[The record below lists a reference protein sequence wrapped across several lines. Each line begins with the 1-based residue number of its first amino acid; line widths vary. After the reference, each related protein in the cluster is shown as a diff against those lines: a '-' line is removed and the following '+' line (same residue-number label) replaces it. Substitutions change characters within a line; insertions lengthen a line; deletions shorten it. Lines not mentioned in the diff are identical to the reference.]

1 MPKQLLLK
9 RTLEDKNSMK
19 FMNYRWLYFSLSAVA
34 ISITIISLLLNGLR
48 PSIDFVGGSLLEVES
63 QELAQL
69 PTNELSEL
77 VQDSFA
83 VSVVQPTQSGSVI
96 FRGEQINN
104 EQKLE
109 VLSTLRQ
116 VDPELVEL
124 RFDTIGPTFGRE
136 VLTKMLWAV
145 AIVSVS
151 ILLYVWYQFSD
162 PMYGVSAILAM
173 FHDTFIV
180 VGAFSLFGYFFN
192 VEVDIL
198 FVTALLTTLAFSVHD
213 TIVVFDRIRE
223 LTRKHRKLPFIDVV
237 NVAITE
243 TLGRSVN
250 NSVTVILMLLALTL
264 LGGETIRWFVAALL
278 VGVTLGTYSSPFL
291 SAPLL
296 VTWHEMREQRKAKR
310 KLKA

>member
-1 MPKQLLLK
+1 
-9 RTLEDKNSMK
+9 MK
-19 FMNYRWLYFSLSAVA
+19 FMNFRWLFFSISGVA
-34 ISITIISLLLNGLR
+34 IAVTAMSLFFNGLR
-48 PSIDFVGGSLLEVES
+48 PSIDFIGGSLLEVES
-63 QELAQL
+63 QELSQVPTSELAQL
-69 PTNELSEL
+69 
-77 VQDSFA
+77 VRDDFQ
-83 VSVVQPTQSGSVI
+83 VSVVQPTQSNGVI
-96 FRGEQINN
+96 FRGEQIDN
-104 EQKLE
+104 EQKLQ

-116 VDPELVEL
+116 VDPNIVEL

-145 AIVSVS
+145 AIVASS

-162 PMYGVSAILAM
+162 PMYGVSAIIAM

-180 VGAFSLFGYFFN
+180 IGAFSLFGFLFG

-223 LTRKHRKLPFIDVV
+223 LSRKHRKLPFIDVV
-237 NVAITE
+237 NVSITE

-250 NSVTVILMLLALTL
+250 NSITVILMLLALTL

-278 VGVTLGTYSSPFL
+278 VGVSVGTYSSPFL
-291 SAPLL
+291 AAPLL
-296 VTWHEMREQRKAKR
+296 VTWHQIREKR
-310 KLKA
+310 KIARKIKA